1 MTQLLSPDVE
11 LRWQTWQA
19 RGTEDT
25 RRRGLRMG
33 TLVLSLAAALS
44 VALLFQFI

>member
-11 LRWQTWQA
+11 LRWQAWQA
-19 RGTEDT
+19 RGVDDT

-33 TLVLSLAAALS
+33 ALVLALAAALS